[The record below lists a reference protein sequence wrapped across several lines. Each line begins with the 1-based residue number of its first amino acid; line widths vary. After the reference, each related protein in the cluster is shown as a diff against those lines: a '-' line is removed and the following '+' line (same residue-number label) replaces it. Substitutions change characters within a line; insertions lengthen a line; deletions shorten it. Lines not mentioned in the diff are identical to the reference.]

1 MTNFEP
7 QNFEPPRHQ
16 GTKGLGAL
24 GALVSWWFALLVLL
38 LFWLLATPY
47 LSPIYA
53 ALFPGTEPPV
63 YQGDSLFDLF
73 LWHALV
79 VIVASAAAIALGVG
93 GGVFV
98 TRPAGRDFR
107 ANFNAIATIG
117 QTFPPVALLAIAVPA
132 IGYGFWP
139 TFIALALYGIL
150 PILANTI
157 AGIEAVSPAAREAA
171 RGMGLSPAQILRQVE
186 LPLALPVIL
195 AGVRVSVIINI
206 GTAALGSTVG
216 ADTLGTPIIDGL
228 VVDKLAYV
236 IQGGVAVALM
246 AIVTDLGFERLQR
259 CATRYQSTAH

>member
-1 MTNFEP
+1 MRAP
-7 QNFEPPRHQ
+7 
-16 GTKGLGAL
+16 LSWLAL
-24 GALVSWWFALLVLL
+24 ILFAWLV
-38 LFWLLATPY
+38 ATPA
-47 LSPIYA
+47 LAPLYA
-53 ALFPGTEPPV
+53 WAFPDTNPPV
-63 YQGDSLFDLF
+63 YQGDSLVDLF

-79 VIVASAAAIALGVG
+79 VAVASAAAILLGVG

-98 TRPAGRDFR
+98 TRAAGRDFR
-107 ANFNAIATIG
+107 AAANMLATIG

-139 TFIALALYGIL
+139 TFIALALYGVL

-157 AGIEAVSPAAREAA
+157 AGIEAVPPAARDAA
-171 RGMGLSPAQILRQVE
+171 LGMGLSPAQILRQVE

-195 AGVRVSVIINI
+195 AGIRTSVIVNI

-259 CATRYQSTAH
+259 RATRYQSISA

>member
-1 MTNFEP
+1 MRSLIRAP
-7 QNFEPPRHQ
+7 
-16 GTKGLGAL
+16 L
-24 GALVSWWFALLVLL
+24 SWLALL
-38 LFWLLATPY
+38 LFAWLVATPY
-47 LSPIYA
+47 LGGVYA
-53 ALFPGTEPPV
+53 TLFPDTDPPV

-79 VIVASAAAIALGVG
+79 VILASVAATALGVG
-93 GGVFV
+93 GGIFV
-98 TRPAGRDFR
+98 TRDAGRDFR
-107 ANFNAIATIG
+107 ANLNVLATIG

-157 AGIEAVSPAAREAA
+157 AGIEAVPPATRDAA
-171 RGMGLSPAQILRQVE
+171 IGMGLSPAQALIQVE

-195 AGVRVSVIINI
+195 AGIRTSVIINI

-246 AIVTDLGFERLQR
+246 AIVTDLGFDRLERR
-259 CATRYQSTAH
+259 AVRHQSTSA

>member
-1 MTNFEP
+1 MRLIRAP
-7 QNFEPPRHQ
+7 
-16 GTKGLGAL
+16 LLWLA
-24 GALVSWWFALLVLL
+24 LVLL
-38 LFWLLATPY
+38 AWLLVTPY
-47 LSPIYA
+47 LGGAYA
-53 ALFPGTEPPV
+53 LLFPGTDPPV
-63 YQGDSLFDLF
+63 YHGDTLFDLF
-73 LWHALV
+73 LWQALV
-79 VIVASAAAIALGVG
+79 VIVASAAAALIGIG

-98 TRPAGRDFR
+98 TRESGRDFR
-107 ANFNAIATIG
+107 ASANMLATIG

-139 TFIALALYGIL
+139 TFIALALYGVL

-157 AGIEAVSPAAREAA
+157 AGIEAVSPAARDAA
-171 RGMGLSPAQILRQVE
+171 RGMGLSRGQILRQVE

-195 AGVRVSVIINI
+195 AGVRLSVVINI

-246 AIVTDLGFERLQR
+246 AIVADLAIDRLQKR
-259 CATRYQSTAH
+259 MTRYQSTIA

>member
-1 MTNFEP
+1 MK
-7 QNFEPPRHQ
+7 NFEPPSHQ
-16 GTKGLGAL
+16 GTKRVGVL
-24 GALVSWWFALLVLL
+24 GALVSWWFALLLL
-38 LFWLLATPY
+38 LLVWLLATPY
-47 LSPIYA
+47 LGGVYG
-53 ALFPGTEPPV
+53 ALFPKTDPPV
-63 YQGDSLFDLF
+63 YRGDSLFDLF

-79 VIVASAAAIALGVG
+79 VIVASAAAILLGVG
-93 GGVFV
+93 AGIFV

-107 ANFNAIATIG
+107 ANIGAVATIA

-139 TFIALALYGIL
+139 TFIALALYGVL
-150 PILANTI
+150 PILANTV
-157 AGIEAVSPAAREAA
+157 AGIEAAPPAAREAA
-171 RGMGLSPAQILRQVE
+171 RGMGMSPGQILRQVE

-195 AGVRVSVIINI
+195 AGVRISVIINI

-216 ADTLGTPIIDGL
+216 ADTLGAPIIDGL

-259 CATRYQSTAH
+259 QLVRYHDDVPA

>member
-1 MTNFEP
+1 MRSLIRAP
-7 QNFEPPRHQ
+7 
-16 GTKGLGAL
+16 
-24 GALVSWWFALLVLL
+24 LVWLAILLA
-38 LFWLLATPY
+38 FWLIATPY
-47 LSPIYA
+47 LGSAYA
-53 ALFPGTEPPV
+53 WAFPDTDPPV
-63 YQGDSLFDLF
+63 YQGDSLIDLF

-79 VIVASAAAIALGVG
+79 VLVASVAATALGVG

-98 TRPAGRDFR
+98 TREAGRDFR
-107 ANFNAIATIG
+107 ANLGAVATIG

-171 RGMGLSPAQILRQVE
+171 RGMGLSPGQILRQVE
-186 LPLALPVIL
+186 LPLALPVML
-195 AGVRVSVIINI
+195 AGIRTSVIINI

-216 ADTLGTPIIDGL
+216 ADTLGAPIIDGL

-246 AIVTDLGFERLQR
+246 AIVTDLAFERLQR
-259 CATRYQSTAH
+259 RFTRYQSMIA